1 MLGIII
7 SDLVLDL
14 SPTIIN
20 FPFFPSFF
28 VSQIEPLFPTFSLG
42 QDPLGPGLD
51 CQTALLE
58 SRHSASHASQ
68 EVVMVIVMANIVV
81 SMVNI

>member
-1 MLGIII
+1 MLVLII

-20 FPFFPSFF
+20 FLFSSFF

-58 SRHSASHASQ
+58 SRHSASVASQ
-68 EVVMVIVMANIVV
+68 EVVMVIVMINIME